1 MACKELTAIEITSC
15 RKPAFVFSNLA
26 SVYLLVAVVVFLCT
40 NPMQSRYNQAQ
51 LLLSNTGP
59 PNSASCVWSHFRTI
73 PLAAATTTL
82 LETALPP
89 SVAGGGGGGGG
100 GGFGQGGQCPH
111 LAWHIFLVL
120 LYLW

>member
-1 MACKELTAIEITSC
+1 MPMACKELTAIEITSC
-15 RKPAFVFSNLA
+15 RKSAFVSSNLA
-26 SVYLLVAVVVFLCT
+26 SVCLLVAVVAFLCT
-40 NPMQSRYNQAQ
+40 NPMQSRNKQAQ

-89 SVAGGGGGGGG
+89 SVGDPRG
-100 GGFGQGGQCPH
+100 GQGGQCPH
-111 LAWHIFLVL
+111 LAWHIF
-120 LYLW
+120 